1 MTTPAQRGRDPQPM
15 GRGGEVALLGLTGV
29 ALLLV
34 LAALVGLGVAGALF
48 GGGWVW
54 PAASDTVGAVVG
66 GLLRR
71 HPGAGL
77 SVAAAAGV
85 PAPPVVYG
93 CVAVIEVLT
102 VALAAACGVLFWR
115 YHRPGDARRGM
126 ATRGEAGQVL
136 GTGRLHAARQ
146 VLRPDLHSPRAS
158 TRPSVQG
165 GAR

>member
-15 GRGGEVALLGLTGV
+15 SRGGEVALVALAGV

-34 LAALVGLGVAGALF
+34 LAALVGLGVAAALF

-54 PAASDTVGAVVG
+54 PAGSNTVGAVTG
-66 GLLRR
+66 GLLQAR
-71 HPGAGL
+71 PGAGL
-77 SVAAAAGV
+77 PAAAAARV

-93 CVAVIEVLT
+93 CVAVVEVLT

-126 ATRGEAGQVL
+126 ATRGEAAQVL

-158 TRPSVQG
+158 TGPSVQG